1 MVHSS
6 NGPVLPLNSAI
17 INGCPHTKN
26 LKKCI
31 FLQGTKV
38 DSKLPVCA
46 STHFWSRSGGGI
58 NKWYRQFVVFQRFFL
73 HITVLVGT
81 YFIALPFADLPFPE
95 KVLKIN
101 YFGTIV
107 RGTEAGWAR

>member
-1 MVHSS
+1 M
-6 NGPVLPLNSAI
+6 LNFVAICQGISITPGTSA
-17 INGCPHTKN
+17 GSPYTKN
-26 LKKCI
+26 LKKFI

-81 YFIALPFADLPFPE
+81 YFIALPFADLPFPRKE
-95 KVLKIN
+95 NSILLLI
-101 YFGTIV
+101 
-107 RGTEAGWAR
+107 